1 MKKILT
7 LSVVLA
13 LAATTS
19 FAQAKKYVLVEHF
32 TNTYCGS
39 CAASNPGFF
48 QRIAVESNT
57 KIHHMSMHTS
67 VPYSQCSF
75 YQANKIEQD
84 ARRDYYSLGS
94 TPRASLNGATLVAAG
109 NILATD
115 IDAAAA
121 GTSPL
126 QLSVIEPNTASRTAV
141 ITYKAVGTLPM
152 GAYKMYAA
160 VVEKKLN
167 FAAPNG
173 EATHYNVF
181 RKFVSRT
188 GENPQDGFDVT
199 PTTATQTISLSYNVA
214 GNSNIPD
221 SYLLVWVQDANSKV
235 VLNSATR
242 FDVVSATEEPSID
255 AFVQVS
261 PNPTTQKTTVSFT
274 QVTPQYLTVQNAIGQ
289 VLETRKLVGNA
300 AVELDLSTYAAGVL
314 FVKVQSAEGT
324 AVKKIVK
331 N

>member
-13 LAATTS
+13 FAATTV

-39 CAASNPGFF
+39 CAATNPGFF
-48 QRIAVESNT
+48 QRIAVETNT
-57 KIHHMSMHTS
+57 KIHHVAMHTS

-75 YQANKIEQD
+75 YQANKVEQD
-84 ARRDYYSLGS
+84 ARRDFYSLGS
-94 TPRASLNGATLVAAG
+94 TPRASLNGAALVGAG

-115 IDAAAA
+115 IDAASA

-126 QLSVIEPNTASRTAV
+126 QLTITEPNTTSRTAV

-152 GAYKMYAA
+152 GTYKMYAA

-199 PTTATQTISLSYNVA
+199 PTSAAQTVSLSYNVA
-214 GNSNIPD
+214 TNVNIPD
-221 SYLLVWVQDANSKV
+221 SYLLVWVQNATSKV
-235 VLNSATR
+235 VVNSATR
-242 FDVVSATEEPSID
+242 FDVNTATQEPSID

-261 PNPTTQKTTVSFT
+261 PNPTTQKTTISFSE
-274 QVTPQYLTVQNAIGQ
+274 VTPQYLTVQNAVGQ
-289 VLETRKLVGNA
+289 VLETRKLVNNA
-300 AVELDLSTYAAGVL
+300 SVELDLSTYAAGVL

-324 AVKKIVK
+324 AVKRVVK
-331 N
+331 Q